1 MCASKRGH
9 AKRPRRQEG
18 WESRS
23 GLGGIIRAGA
33 SKDPGPVADKRSPR
47 SPREGTLSAAR
58 ASIKDVAS
66 KDPGLALLQL
76 GLVPVA
82 VDTPRPV
89 ACRIVG
95 VMDNAINHRAWVPAD
110 LADDPPRW

>member
-1 MCASKRGH
+1 M
-9 AKRPRRQEG
+9 
-18 WESRS
+18 
-23 GLGGIIRAGA
+23 
-33 SKDPGPVADKRSPR
+33 
-47 SPREGTLSAAR
+47 SAAR

-95 VMDNAINHRAWVPAD
+95 VMDNAINHRA
-110 LADDPPRW
+110 